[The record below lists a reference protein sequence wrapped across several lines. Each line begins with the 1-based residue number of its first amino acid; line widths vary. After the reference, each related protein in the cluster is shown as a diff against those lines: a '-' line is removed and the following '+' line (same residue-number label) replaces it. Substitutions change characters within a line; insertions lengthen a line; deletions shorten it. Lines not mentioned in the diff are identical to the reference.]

1 MSILVSYVG
10 KRMKVILMP
19 STTENVGVSIHV
31 LNLAKLLNSMNMLEL
46 VLCPKD
52 GWLCREL
59 QKNNISFK
67 VLELSFRPKDY
78 FTSVMKLD
86 AYLAKFSKNTSI
98 HLHGRFPLFLSLYS
112 MMYRKNLNFFY
123 TIHEF
128 SSAHIDG
135 FLRWKYILEKYLLS
149 KVKKIA
155 FVSFSLAEEVKKNLP
170 TKLHSKC
177 FTIYN
182 FIEKFEYDYK
192 SNDMQGTIK
201 ICSIGRLI
209 EEKGFQYNLLA
220 VQALVNLG
228 YRIHYDIFGDGPYYS
243 ELFHMINRYKLEKSV
258 TLKGNVDNKTLRLQ
272 LNEYDM
278 LLIHSKREAFG
289 LTALEAFNAKV
300 PVIATNVSGLNEIVV
315 DKETGLLVEYG
326 DINYLVE
333 SIQLLIL
340 NTEIRR
346 NIIDT
351 AYNLFSSLSDEN
363 KLKSFYTQFYTSGKI

>member
-1 MSILVSYVG
+1 
-10 KRMKVILMP
+10 MKVILIP
-19 STTENVGVSIHV
+19 STSENVGVSIHV

-52 GWLCREL
+52 GWLCTEM

-67 VLELSFRPKDY
+67 VLELSFKPKEY
-78 FTSVMKLD
+78 FASVMKLD
-86 AYLAKFSKNTSI
+86 DYLSKFSNNTSI

-112 MMYRKNLNFFY
+112 MIYRKNLSFFY
-123 TIHEF
+123 TVHEF
-128 SSAHIDG
+128 SSSNIDG

-155 FVSFSLAEEVKKNLP
+155 FVSFSLAEEVKKNIP
-170 TKLHSKC
+170 TRLYSKC

-192 SNDMQGTIK
+192 SNDIQGTIK

-220 VQALVNLG
+220 IKALVDLG
-228 YRIHYDIFGDGPYYS
+228 YSIHYDIFGEGPYHS
-243 ELFHMINRYKLEKSV
+243 ELFHMINRYKLENSV
-258 TLKGNVDNKTLRLQ
+258 TLKGSIDNKALRSQ
-272 LNEYDM
+272 LNEYDIV
-278 LLIHSKREAFG
+278 LIHSKREAFG

-300 PVIATNVSGLNEIVV
+300 PVIATNVAGLNEIVV

-326 DINYLVE
+326 DIDSLVE
-333 SIQLLIL
+333 SIQLLIS
-340 NTEIRR
+340 NTTIRR
-346 NIIDT
+346 SIIDT
-351 AYNLFSSLSDEN
+351 AYNVFLSINDEN
-363 KLKSFYTQFYTSGKI
+363 TLKSFYTQFYVSE